1 MDLAEASD
9 VAAALGVA
17 EGDLTP
23 AQVLRIPPL
32 LAKASYLFRIA
43 AGRQFTP
50 DTYTQRLKVN
60 GGRVRLPESP
70 ITSVD
75 SVVDDSGNQVTYT
88 RDGAWL
94 IVEGHHNHNNSF
106 DGYQPSGGSDW
117 FATVTY
123 DGGEISDV
131 VTAAVAQMV
140 ATTLQIDPAVATGAK
155 RVENVAGPFQRRLE
169 FFDGTTATV
178 TLSDEDRE
186 LAESFRYPGTQVI
199 VQRP

>member
-17 EGDLTP
+17 EGELTP

-50 DTYTQRLKVN
+50 DTYTHRLKVN
-60 GGRVRLPESP
+60 GGRVRLLESP
-70 ITSVD
+70 VESVS

-88 RDGAWL
+88 RNGAWL

-106 DGYQPSGGSDW
+106 DCYQPAGGSDW
-117 FATVTY
+117 FATVVY
-123 DGGEISDV
+123 DGGEIPAV
-131 VTAAVAQMV
+131 VTASVAQMV
-140 ATTLQIDPAVATGAK
+140 ATTLQVDPAVATGAK
-155 RVENVAGPFQRRLE
+155 RVESTAGPFQSRVE

-178 TLSDEDRE
+178 ALSDDDRA
-186 LAESFRYPGTQVI
+186 LAASFRYPGTHVI